1 MCWALKFD
9 WAAIGSMLGGIGGL
23 VAGCA
28 TLALAVFGFRGL
40 SAWRTQL
47 TGTRRV
53 DVGETL
59 LRHIYEADEVL
70 SYITAPFVTAGELGV
85 VERTVGETDDEYRLR
100 QNYEA
105 VHRRYVEH
113 MDIFNNLR
121 AACFSAKATLGGD
134 VYDAAIEVV
143 KLPSHILSA
152 ASQLKFREQV
162 LNRLTHQRE
171 VGIEVSDREWTDA
184 YDRWNKAHEYFYG
197 LDEGEQLEQKR
208 VAAVGKVEQ
217 LVRASIGDEK
227 GRARA

>member
-1 MCWALKFD
+1 MCWALKLD
-9 WAAIGSMLGGIGGL
+9 WAATGSMLGGIGGL

-28 TLALAVFGFRGL
+28 TVALAVFGFRGL

-47 TGTRRV
+47 IGTRRV

-59 LRHIYEADEVL
+59 LRHIYEAEEVL
-70 SYITAPFVTAGELGV
+70 NYITAPFVGAAELGA
-85 VERTVGETDDEYRLR
+85 VERIASETDDEYRLR

-105 VHRRYVEH
+105 IHKRYVEH
-113 MDIFNNLR
+113 MDTFNNLR

-143 KLPSHILSA
+143 KFPAHILSA
-152 ASQLKFREQV
+152 ASQLRFREQL

-171 VGIEVSDREWTDA
+171 VGIAVSDRDWTDA
-184 YDRWNKAHEYFYG
+184 YDRWRKAHEYFYG

-217 LVRASIGDEK
+217 LVRASIGDDKRE
-227 GRARA
+227 AR